1 MGNVFNALVIGA
13 TLFFCT
19 AFSRAQNSNYNDT
32 LAKRLGADDYGMK
45 KYVLVL
51 LKTGSNTGAGKA
63 FTDSCFRG
71 HMENMEVMVKT
82 GKLVVAG
89 PLGKNEKTY
98 RGIFIPNLQSL
109 EEASALLQSDPAI
122 KAKLLEPELFNWYES
137 AALPVY
143 LETSEKIWI
152 KNH

>member
-1 MGNVFNALVIGA
+1 MLSFGMY
-13 TLFFCT
+13 
-19 AFSRAQNSNYNDT
+19 SQNPNYSES
-32 LAKRLGADDYGMK
+32 LAKQLGADEYGMK

-51 LKTGSNTGAGKA
+51 LKTGSNTRAGKA

-71 HMENMEVMVKT
+71 HMENMEVMVKA

-98 RGIFIPNLQSL
+98 RGLFVLNLQSL
-109 EEASALLQSDPAI
+109 EEAYALLQSDPAI
-122 KAKLLEPELFNWYES
+122 KAKLLEPELYNWYGS

-143 LETSEKIWI
+143 LETSEKIWQ
-152 KNH
+152 KGH